1 MLPLLIVLG
10 TTCIIG
16 VIGAS
21 AAIYDILLRRKIQLK
36 REEILFHFELDQKR
50 LVLNHNSMIQKLRVS
65 SNSTNAL
72 LKATGAVTGQMN
84 IRVNPET
91 GFLEYALDNRPHPN
105 NILPPVVIPPA
116 VGNQIHTQPHVFV
129 DKNTR
134 IELREI
140 TPNANY

>member
-10 TTCIIG
+10 TTCIID

-21 AAIYDILLRRKIQLK
+21 TAIYAILFRRKSQLK

-72 LKATGAVTGQMN
+72 L
-84 IRVNPET
+84 
-91 GFLEYALDNRPHPN
+91 
-105 NILPPVVIPPA
+105 
-116 VGNQIHTQPHVFV
+116 
-129 DKNTR
+129 
-134 IELREI
+134 
-140 TPNANY
+140 